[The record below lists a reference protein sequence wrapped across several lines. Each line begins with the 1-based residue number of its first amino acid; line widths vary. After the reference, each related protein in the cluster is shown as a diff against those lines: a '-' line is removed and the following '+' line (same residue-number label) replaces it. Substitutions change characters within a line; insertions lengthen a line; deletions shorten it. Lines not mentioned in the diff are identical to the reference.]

1 MGGRFCLSG
10 VRLARIRT
18 GNHSEAVLLSTIKKM
33 FLWNYARNT
42 WQWDIL
48 CVLILA
54 FIFLT
59 PKSWFEGSE
68 RRTASGHQ
76 TPATTTVLLGT
87 EVVDNETDRSRL
99 EQRVRTL
106 SGRGDA
112 QVVAVRK
119 VVDKDGKTVGYQVDI
134 R

>member
-1 MGGRFCLSG
+1 MWRSSCLPG
-10 VRLARIRT
+10 VILARIRT
-18 GNHSEAVLLSTIKKM
+18 GKASEAFLLSTIKKM

-48 CVLILA
+48 CVLILV

-68 RRTASGHQ
+68 RAARGHQ
-76 TPATTTVLLGT
+76 TPTPATVLLGA
-87 EVVDNETDRSRL
+87 EGVDNELDRSHL

-106 SGRGDA
+106 SGRSDV
-112 QVVAVRK
+112 QIVAVRK
-119 VVDKDGKTVGYQVDI
+119 VLNKEGKTVGYQVDI

>member
-1 MGGRFCLSG
+1 M
-10 VRLARIRT
+10 
-18 GNHSEAVLLSTIKKM
+18 LSTIKKF

-48 CVLILA
+48 CVLILV

-68 RRTASGHQ
+68 RDPTRAHQNPTTA
-76 TPATTTVLLGT
+76 TLLLGL
-87 EVVDNETDRSRL
+87 EVVDNESDTASLR
-99 EQRVRTL
+99 QRVRTL
-106 SGRGDA
+106 SGRSDA
-112 QVVAVRK
+112 EIVAVRK
-119 VVDKDGKTVGYQVDI
+119 VLDRDGKTVGYQVDI

>member
-1 MGGRFCLSG
+1 LLGSAPETIL
-10 VRLARIRT
+10 
-18 GNHSEAVLLSTIKKM
+18 EAVLLSTIKKM

-42 WQWDIL
+42 WQWDVL
-48 CVLILA
+48 CVLILV

-68 RRTASGHQ
+68 RRAASGHQ
-76 TPATTTVLLGT
+76 SPATTTVLLGA
-87 EVVDNETDRSRL
+87 EVVDNELDRAHL

-106 SGRGDA
+106 SGRSDA
-112 QVVAVRK
+112 QIVALRK
-119 VVDKDGKTVGYQVDI
+119 VQDKDGKTVGYQVDI

>member
-1 MGGRFCLSG
+1 M
-10 VRLARIRT
+10 
-18 GNHSEAVLLSTIKKM
+18 LSTIKKM
-33 FLWNYARNT
+33 FFWNYARNT

-48 CVLILA
+48 CVLILV

-68 RRTASGHQ
+68 RRAARGHQ
-76 TPATTTVLLGT
+76 TPATTVLLGS
-87 EVVDNETDRSRL
+87 EVVDTELDRSHL

-106 SGRGDA
+106 IGRSDA
-112 QVVAVRK
+112 QIVAVRK
-119 VVDKDGKTVGYQVDI
+119 VLDRDGKTVGYQVDI

>member
-1 MGGRFCLSG
+1 ML
-10 VRLARIRT
+10 
-18 GNHSEAVLLSTIKKM
+18 NTIKKM

-42 WQWDIL
+42 WQWDVL
-48 CVLILA
+48 CVLILV

-68 RRTASGHQ
+68 RRASSEHQ
-76 TPATTTVLLGT
+76 TPTATVLIDP
-87 EVVDNETDRSRL
+87 EVVDNESDKGRL

-106 SGRGDA
+106 SGRSDA
-112 QVVAVRK
+112 QIIGVRR
-119 VVDKDGKTVGYQVDI
+119 VLDKDGKTVGYQVDI

>member
-1 MGGRFCLSG
+1 MKLARFC
-10 VRLARIRT
+10 T
-18 GNHSEAVLLSTIKKM
+18 GSHLEAVLLSTIKKM
-33 FLWNYARNT
+33 FLWEYARNT

-48 CVLILA
+48 CVLILV

-68 RRTASGHQ
+68 RRVGLGHQ
-76 TPATTTVLLGT
+76 TPFTATVLLGP
-87 EVVDNETDRSRL
+87 EVVDNELDKSHL

-106 SGRGDA
+106 SGRSDA
-112 QVVAVRK
+112 QIVAVRK
-119 VVDKDGKTVGYQVDI
+119 VLDKDGRTVGYQVDI

>member
-1 MGGRFCLSG
+1 

-18 GNHSEAVLLSTIKKM
+18 GNHLEAVLLSTIKKM

-68 RRTASGHQ
+68 RRAVSGHPS
-76 TPATTTVLLGT
+76 PATTTVLVGA
-87 EVVDNETDRSRL
+87 EAIDNEGDRLIL

-106 SGRGDA
+106 SGRSGV
-112 QVVAVRK
+112 QIVAVRK
-119 VVDKDGKTVGYQVDI
+119 VLDKDGKTVGYQVDI

>member
-1 MGGRFCLSG
+1 M
-10 VRLARIRT
+10 RLARIRT
-18 GNHSEAVLLSTIKKM
+18 GNHLEAVLLSTIKKL

-42 WQWDIL
+42 WQWDVL
-48 CVLILA
+48 CVLILV

-68 RRTASGHQ
+68 RRAASRHPN
-76 TPATTTVLLGT
+76 PATTTVLVGA
-87 EVVDNETDRSRL
+87 EVVDNEADRVGL

-119 VVDKDGKTVGYQVDI
+119 VLDKDGKTVGYQVDI

>member
-1 MGGRFCLSG
+1 MGRLSPPG

-18 GNHSEAVLLSTIKKM
+18 ENHLEAVLLSTIKKT

-42 WQWDIL
+42 WQWDVL
-48 CVLILA
+48 CVLILV

-68 RRTASGHQ
+68 RAASGHQ
-76 TPATTTVLLGT
+76 TAAITTVLLGT
-87 EVVDNETDRSRL
+87 EVVDNESDRAKI

-106 SGRGDA
+106 SRRSDA
-112 QVVAVRK
+112 QIVAVRK
-119 VVDKDGKTVGYQVDI
+119 VMDKDGKTVGYQVDI

>member
-1 MGGRFCLSG
+1 M
-10 VRLARIRT
+10 
-18 GNHSEAVLLSTIKKM
+18 LSTIKKM

-48 CVLILA
+48 CVLILV

-68 RRTASGHQ
+68 RRAARGHQ
-76 TPATTTVLLGT
+76 TPATTTVLLGA
-87 EVVDNETDRSRL
+87 EVVDNELDRSHL

-106 SGRGDA
+106 SGRSDA
-112 QVVAVRK
+112 QIVAVRK
-119 VVDKDGKTVGYQVDI
+119 VLDKDGKTVGYQVDI

>member
-1 MGGRFCLSG
+1 MLN
-10 VRLARIRT
+10 I
-18 GNHSEAVLLSTIKKM
+18 IKKT

-42 WQWDIL
+42 WQWDVL

-59 PKSWFEGSE
+59 PKTWFHGSE
-68 RRTASGHQ
+68 RRDLSGHQ
-76 TPATTTVLLGT
+76 NPTTATMLLGT
-87 EVVDNETDRSRL
+87 EVVGNEVDRSQV

-106 SGRGDA
+106 SGRADA
-112 QVVAVRK
+112 QIVAIRK
-119 VVDKDGKTVGYQVDI
+119 VIDKDGKAVGYQVDI

>member
-1 MGGRFCLSG
+1 
-10 VRLARIRT
+10 V
-18 GNHSEAVLLSTIKKM
+18 
-33 FLWNYARNT
+33 
-42 WQWDIL
+42 L

-68 RRTASGHQ
+68 RRAARGHQ
-76 TPATTTVLLGT
+76 TPAITTVLLSA
-87 EVVDNETDRSRL
+87 EVVDNELDKSHL

-119 VVDKDGKTVGYQVDI
+119 VMDEGGKTVGYQVDI

>member
-1 MGGRFCLSG
+1 M
-10 VRLARIRT
+10 
-18 GNHSEAVLLSTIKKM
+18 LSTIKKA

-48 CVLILA
+48 CVLILV

-59 PKSWFEGSE
+59 PKSWFEGGE
-68 RRTASGHQ
+68 RRAPPRHQ
-76 TPATTTVLLGT
+76 SPAITTVLVGT
-87 EVVDNETDRSRL
+87 EVIDNETDRSPL

-106 SGRGDA
+106 SGRSDA
-112 QVVAVRK
+112 QIVGVRK
-119 VVDKDGKTVGYQVDI
+119 VLDKDGKVVGYQVDI

>member
-1 MGGRFCLSG
+1 M
-10 VRLARIRT
+10 
-18 GNHSEAVLLSTIKKM
+18 LSTIKKM

-42 WQWDIL
+42 WQWDVL
-48 CVLILA
+48 CVLILV

-68 RRTASGHQ
+68 RVSTHGHQ
-76 TPATTTVLLGT
+76 NPTTATVLVGT
-87 EVVDNETDRSRL
+87 EVVDNELDRMDL

-106 SGRGDA
+106 SGRSDA
-112 QVVAVRK
+112 QIVAVRK
-119 VVDKDGKTVGYQVDI
+119 VLDKDGKTVGYQVDI

>member
-1 MGGRFCLSG
+1 M
-10 VRLARIRT
+10 
-18 GNHSEAVLLSTIKKM
+18 LSTIKKM
-33 FLWNYARNT
+33 FFWNYARNT

-48 CVLILA
+48 CVLILV

-76 TPATTTVLLGT
+76 TPATTTVLLTT
-87 EVVDNETDRSRL
+87 EVVDNEADRSSL
-99 EQRVRTL
+99 EQRVRAL
-106 SGRGDA
+106 SGRSDA
-112 QVVAVRK
+112 QIVAVRK
-119 VVDKDGKTVGYQVDI
+119 VLDKDGKAVGYQVDI